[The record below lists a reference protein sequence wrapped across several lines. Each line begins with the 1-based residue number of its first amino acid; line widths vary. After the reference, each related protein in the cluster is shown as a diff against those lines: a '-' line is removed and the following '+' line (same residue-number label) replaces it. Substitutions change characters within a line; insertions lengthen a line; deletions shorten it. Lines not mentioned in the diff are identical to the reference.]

1 MIVKKICLYLI
12 LFAMFIGLQMIVA
25 PPVMAQSELFI
36 NTNSN
41 TIFKPPKDGTPDD
54 TAGAGSRNGGR
65 CAEDELVEGLSGFK
79 VLIPSYSQSI
89 SERPVFSVYI
99 PKTVAKKIFFSL
111 RDANE
116 SYYYQ
121 TILSVP
127 ISPGEFTF
135 ELPEDAPRME
145 SNKEYT
151 WFLGLVCEQNF
162 DPNDPMLQG
171 VIRVMER
178 K

>member
-1 MIVKKICLYLI
+1 MIGTKKRLYCI
-12 LFAMFIGLQMIVA
+12 LFAILIALQMIVA
-25 PPVMAQSELFI
+25 PPVMAQSELFR
-36 NTNSN
+36 NSNSN

-79 VLIPSYSQSI
+79 AIVPSYSQTI
-89 SERPVFSVYI
+89 SERPIFSVYI
-99 PKTVAKKIFFSL
+99 PKTVAKRIFLSL

-121 TILSVP
+121 TTIALP

-135 ELPEDAPRME
+135 QLPEDAPKME

-171 VIRVMER
+171 VIRVMET